1 MSTETQNLEPDP
13 AATKRRNMWR
23 MTYADGWYTA
33 AETGDTQLS
42 LTSAE
47 QRIPV
52 GDIQAALLELD
63 TPETLVGRE
72 PGWSTLLLSQ
82 VIGTRYLLV
91 ASTIWST
98 GNVHWIDCK
107 GLTCPVRIRAS
118 AWYTPDGWEH
128 LYALYQKGEIRYPWM
143 AGPRDAAANV
153 PGPWEL

>member
-1 MSTETQNLEPDP
+1 MTEIQNLEPDP
-13 AATKRRNMWR
+13 AATKKRNQWR

-47 QRIPV
+47 RQIPV

-63 TPETLVGRE
+63 TPAKLVGRE

-91 ASTIWST
+91 ASTIW
-98 GNVHWIDCK
+98 GNNNVHWISCS

-118 AWYTPDGWEH
+118 AWYTPGDWEH
-128 LYALYQKGEIRYPWM
+128 LYALYQKGAIRYPWM
-143 AGPRDAAANV
+143 AGPRGAQAGQV
-153 PGPWEL
+153 GLWEL